1 MIAYSKTGDGERQ
14 SPDHERTSNAG
25 HDRGSEGPELLEPL
39 RRYLAELQDYL
50 SYYLAA
56 RTDAVKLQVRTLLIY
71 AALGVV
77 GGLVG
82 VAALIAAVV
91 LALSGTAN
99 GLAEL
104 LGGRL
109 WAGQLITGAT
119 VLVITAAAIFFAMR
133 SITGGSRKK
142 TVKKYENWRGNQQAQ
157 FGHDVLQRSKQAYEH
172 RD

>member
-1 MIAYSKTGDGERQ
+1 MIAYPKTGDGERQ
-14 SPDHERTSNAG
+14 SPDRERGPTSADG
-25 HDRGSEGPELLEPL
+25 RGDPELLEPL
-39 RRYLAELQDYL
+39 RRYLAELRDYL

-56 RTDAVKLQVRTLLIY
+56 RADALKLQVRTVLIY

-119 VLVITAAAIFFAMR
+119 VLLISAAAVFFAMR
-133 SITGGSRKK
+133 SVTSSSRKK
-142 TVKKYENWRGNQQAQ
+142 TVKKYENWRGNQRAQ
-157 FGHDVLQRSKQAYEH
+157 FGHDVIQRSKQYEQ